1 MFSVDI
7 KNYPSLIF
15 ASRQSTLLIRISFLS
30 ILAIWIIGFL
40 ATILFRIDN
49 PVTNFLLIKSYSNL
63 CHQENEKCIVLI
75 NQLML
80 VCARCAGIYL
90 GTFITGL
97 ISLFKKSNEISFNK
111 VIIMSLPMFLDVF
124 FSTIGIYK
132 YSQTLAF
139 ITGLVFGS
147 MIYMI
152 IISELENLI
161 IIRSVRGNE

>member
-40 ATILFRIDN
+40 TPILFRIDN

-90 GTFITGL
+90 GTFIAGL
-97 ISLFKKSNEISFNK
+97 ISLFKKSNEINLSTIF
-111 VIIMSLPMFLDVF
+111 IMSLPMLLDVI
-124 FSTIGIYK
+124 FSTIGIYN

-147 MIYMI
+147 MIFMI
-152 IISELENLI
+152 VISELENLFFNRR
-161 IIRSVRGNE
+161 IRGHE